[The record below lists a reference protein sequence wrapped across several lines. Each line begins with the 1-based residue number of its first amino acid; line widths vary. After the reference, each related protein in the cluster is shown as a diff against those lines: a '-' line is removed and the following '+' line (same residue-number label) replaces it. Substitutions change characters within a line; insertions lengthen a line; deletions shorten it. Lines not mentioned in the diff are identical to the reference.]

1 MKAFQELASD
11 FFGTGIVLA
20 DLFNHFGIEQ
30 EDTINPYRLSSL
42 DPSELIVYDDQTA
55 AVGPAEFADDISSV
69 LVGDGHEAYLILSTD
84 RADELEQLASQ
95 HVLGYGYSDY
105 IDSRRQTNPYAP
117 AAEASI
123 EPLPVSSVVV
133 YLGEELPDE
142 DITREVLTEGAGNV
156 VGGRENCRLV
166 VPSKI
171 SKEEI
176 HEFSSALRELFEGLR
191 LASDPQNAAQFNNSD
206 YQFLPD
212 SAAALLGYC
221 TGLNF

>member
-1 MKAFQELASD
+1 MKAFHELASD

-20 DLFNHFGIEQ
+20 DLFNHFGAEQ

-69 LVGDGHEAYLILSTD
+69 LVGDGREAYLILSTD

-105 IDSRRQTNPYAP
+105 IDSRKQTNPYAP

-133 YLGEELPDE
+133 YLGEELPGE
-142 DITREVLTEGAGNV
+142 DITREVLTECSCTVRKQAT
-156 VGGRENCRLV
+156 ENKR
-166 VPSKI
+166 
-171 SKEEI
+171 
-176 HEFSSALRELFEGLR
+176 
-191 LASDPQNAAQFNNSD
+191 
-206 YQFLPD
+206 
-212 SAAALLGYC
+212 
-221 TGLNF
+221 